1 MTGLRRYAAAGVAL
15 VERDARIFMS
25 YRFRPATMF
34 LAPITSVAVFYYVS
48 RLVRVGALGSSDG
61 YFAYV
66 VIGIVGLDLLTST
79 LGLAPVGLR
88 QELVAGTFER
98 LVASPF
104 GAVGGIVAMLAFPLL
119 QALVVSAA
127 TIGFAALAFG
137 MPIAWPGVLAGG
149 PAALLCGLAM
159 APLGLLAI
167 AGMLVVK
174 QTLSAVS
181 ILITVLSICAG
192 VYFPVA
198 LLPGWI
204 EWISKVQP
212 FTPALDLLRH
222 LVIDAPSQVSPWAS
236 VAKLVGFAAI
246 LFPIAIACLRWALR
260 WSRARGTIA
269 EY

>member
-48 RLVRVGALGSSDG
+48 RLVHVEALGSSDG

-66 VIGIVGLDLLTST
+66 VIGIVGLHVLTSP
-79 LGLAPVGLR
+79 LGITPVTLR

-98 LVASPF
+98 LATSPF
-104 GAVGGIVAMLAFPLL
+104 GAVPSSVAMLVFPLA
-119 QALVVSAA
+119 QALVVASATVA
-127 TIGFAALAFG
+127 FAALAFG
-137 MPIAWPGVLAGG
+137 MHLAWPSVLLSG
-149 PAALLCGLAM
+149 PAALLGALAV

-174 QTLSAVS
+174 QTLSVVS
-181 ILITVLSICAG
+181 LAITAMSLFAG

-198 LLPGWI
+198 LLPAWLQ
-204 EWISKVQP
+204 WLSKVQP

-222 LVIDAPSQVSPWAS
+222 LVTGLPTQASPWAS
-236 VAKLVGFAAI
+236 AGKLVAWTI
-246 LFPIAIACLRWALR
+246 VLFPVAVACLQWALTL
-260 WSRARGTIA
+260 SRKKGTVT